1 LATEAVT
8 QVGDPSSSNL
18 QRLGSL
24 NSSYSRELRRNF
36 LGAIVNAKKKEANQM
51 PSPRWLAR
59 LSIPMIAGAALVA
72 SAAIATADATND
84 AYLAQLRA
92 LGFTF
97 SPDRDE
103 AVIAVAHLI
112 CYDRRW
118 GLTPDA
124 IAQDV
129 HTVLGP
135 RGLTF
140 GDVTSMVGL
149 AESTYCPG

>member
-1 LATEAVT
+1 ML
-8 QVGDPSSSNL
+8 
-18 QRLGSL
+18 
-24 NSSYSRELRRNF
+24 
-36 LGAIVNAKKKEANQM
+36 
-51 PSPRWLAR
+51 SPRWLAR
-59 LSIPMIAGAALVA
+59 FSIPMIAGAALVA

-103 AVIAVAHLI
+103 AVIAMAHLI
-112 CYDRRW
+112 CYDRSW

>member
-1 LATEAVT
+1 
-8 QVGDPSSSNL
+8 
-18 QRLGSL
+18 
-24 NSSYSRELRRNF
+24 
-36 LGAIVNAKKKEANQM
+36 M

-59 LSIPMIAGAALVA
+59 LSIAMIAGAALVA
-72 SAAIATADATND
+72 SAPVATADATND

-92 LGFTF
+92 LGFNF
-97 SPDRDE
+97 PPDRDE
-103 AVIAVAHLI
+103 AVIAMAHLI
-112 CYDRRW
+112 CYDRSW
-118 GLTPDA
+118 GYTPDA

-140 GDVTSMVGL
+140 GDVTAMVGL